1 MELLA
6 GRAVYWEARRTL
18 IVADVHLGK
27 CATFRSMGVAVP
39 ELLGEDL
46 TRLSTLV
53 ARHRAERLLVLGDL
67 LHASLGLTEHVIERV
82 RLWRDA
88 LGAEV
93 EVVPGNHDRA
103 LERVAGVWGMRVLDD
118 VHVEEPFVFRHDP
131 APDDRGYVLCGH
143 VHPAV
148 SLSSGSDRMKLAC
161 YWLGER
167 VGVLPAFSRFT
178 SGASVRRGVGD
189 RVFAIVEDRVIEV

>member
-1 MELLA
+1 MELLS
-6 GRAVYWEARRTL
+6 GRAAYWEARRTL
-18 IVADVHLGK
+18 IVSDVHLGK

-39 ELLGEDL
+39 ELLVEDL
-46 TRLSTLV
+46 TRLSAMI

-67 LHASLGLTEHVIERV
+67 LHASLGLTDRVVERV
-82 RLWRDA
+82 RLWREA

-103 LERVAGVWGMRVLDD
+103 LGRVAGVWRMRVLDA

-131 APDDRGYVLCGH
+131 SPDDRGYVMCGH

-148 SLSSGSDRMKLAC
+148 SLSNGIDRMRLAC
-161 YWLGER
+161 FWLGER
-167 VGVLPAFSRFT
+167 VGVLPAFCRFT

-189 RVFAIVEDRVIEV
+189 RVFAIADDHVIEV